1 MPIGAL
7 IVAGAI
13 GGGSGEIGAS
23 GGCSIGE
30 EQHVIG
36 EQQELQQELQQG
48 EQHLRRRG
56 KSGR

>member
-1 MPIGAL
+1 M
-7 IVAGAI
+7 AGAI
-13 GGGSGEIGAS
+13 GGGSGEIGAR

-36 EQQELQQELQQG
+36 AQQELQQELQQG
-48 EQHLRRRG
+48 EQHPCSRG

>member
-1 MPIGAL
+1 MGAL

-13 GGGSGEIGAS
+13 GGGSGEIGAR

-36 EQQELQQELQQG
+36 AQQELQQELQQG
-48 EQHLRRRG
+48 EQHPCSRG